1 MEIVIKKINE
11 LKEYEN
17 NPRLNDSAVDAVA
30 ESIKQFGFK
39 VPIVIDTA
47 NTIIAGHTRLNAS
60 IKLGLS
66 DVPCIIASDLNEEQ
80 IKAFRLVDNK
90 TSELSS
96 WDIEKLELE
105 LADIDMDLSIFGF
118 DNNDTEEPDTYE
130 DDFDPNEHLDEIP
143 YSKLGD
149 IYILGK
155 HRLMCG
161 DSTSLESMNKLLENK
176 QVDLIVT
183 DPPYNVDVGSKGDTN
198 DNFDNRR
205 IKNDNMNS
213 NDFLIF
219 LTKVFSVMH
228 DVMRTGCSYY
238 VCHASSSQL
247 EFDHALQDN
256 NLKPRQQLIWNK
268 NTLVLGRQSYQWK
281 HECIF
286 YGWREGS
293 AHYFIDDRTKT
304 TVIDSPSL
312 DFKNMKKEELI
323 TRLEDI
329 YSNYKYTVL
338 NYEKP
343 SKCDLHPTM
352 KPISLLSELIKN
364 SSKQG
369 EVILDM
375 FGGSGSTLIACEEL
389 NRISRLMELDEKFV
403 DVIVKRYVNLK
414 GNSDNCYLIRNG
426 EKVAVSDIQELVSHI
441 NDIN

>member
-17 NPRLNDSAVDAVA
+17 NPRLNDSAVDSVA

-47 NTIIAGHTRLNAS
+47 NVIIAGHTRLKAS
-60 IKLGLS
+60 IKLGITE
-66 DVPCIIASDLNEEQ
+66 VPCIIASDLNDKQ

-118 DNNDTEEPDTYE
+118 DNNDTSEPDTYE

-143 YSKLGD
+143 FSQTGD

-161 DSTSLESMNKLLENK
+161 DSTSLESMNKLLEDK

-205 IKNDNMNS
+205 IMNDNMNS
-213 NDFLIF
+213 LDFLHF
-219 LTKVFSVMH
+219 LEKVFGVMYE
-228 DVMRTGCSYY
+228 VMRTGCAYY

-247 EFDHALQDN
+247 EFDTALQHN
-256 NLKPRQQLIWNK
+256 NLRPRQQLIWAK
-268 NTLVLGRQSYQWK
+268 SSLVLGRQDFQWR
-281 HECIF
+281 HECVF
-286 YGWREGS
+286 YGWKEGS

-304 TVIDSPSL
+304 TVLEDASL
-312 DFKNMKKEELI
+312 DFKNMKKEELVK
-323 TRLEDI
+323 RLEDV
-329 YSNYKYTVL
+329 YASTKSTVL
-338 NYEKP
+338 HFEKP

-352 KPISLLSELIKN
+352 KPISLLSEMIKC

-369 EVILDM
+369 ELVLDM

-389 NRISRLMELDEKFV
+389 NRTSRLMELDEKFV

-414 GNSDNCYLIRNG
+414 GNSGDCYLLRNG
-426 EKVAVSDIQELVSHI
+426 EKIAVSSIKELVSHI
-441 NDIN
+441 NEN